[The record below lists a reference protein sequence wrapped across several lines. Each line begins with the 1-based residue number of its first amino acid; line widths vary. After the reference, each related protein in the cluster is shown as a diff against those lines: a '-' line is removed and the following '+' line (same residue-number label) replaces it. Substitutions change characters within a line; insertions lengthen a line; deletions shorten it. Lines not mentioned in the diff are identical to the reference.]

1 MRDAALD
8 LEPFD
13 EAYARTDWS
22 RFDRLPLFHA
32 ANRVNACNTDLL
44 LQGEPAAGR
53 PADPH

>member
-1 MRDAALD
+1 MREAALN

-13 EAYARTDWS
+13 EAYARTDWP

-44 LQGEPAAGR
+44 LQGEPAG